1 MCSRESCQ
9 RSFESRWRKMPETVM
24 SLYVCVCVSV
34 TQLCPTLEPPGKSDF
49 IARVNETDK
58 QTKNVLYKLR
68 NL

>member
-1 MCSRESCQ
+1 MKADGERCQ
-9 RSFESRWRKMPETVM
+9 RQSQ
-24 SLYVCVCVSV
+24 LYVRVCVSV